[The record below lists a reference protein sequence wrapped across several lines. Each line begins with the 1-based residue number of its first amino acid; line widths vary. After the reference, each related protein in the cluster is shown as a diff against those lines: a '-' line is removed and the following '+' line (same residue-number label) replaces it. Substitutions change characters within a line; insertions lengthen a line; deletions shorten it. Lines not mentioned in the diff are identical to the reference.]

1 MVGICRARVHYFFL
15 IVSHAFGILM
25 IGGCDWRGA
34 KLGYVLLVDRRGL
47 GRFCGKMCNWL

>member
-34 KLGYVLLVDRRGL
+34 KLGYVLLADRRGARKIL
-47 GRFCGKMCNWL
+47 WEDV